1 MNKYLGS
8 TFDDFLEKEMIN
20 FDETEVKLRADRDV
34 IAEYEKIQDQYV
46 IKRKIIK
53 LEEQI
58 DALIQEIHGLK
69 IRIDHLRGEYQ

>member
-20 FDETEVKLRADRDV
+20 FDEPEVNLRADRD
-34 IAEYEKIQDQYV
+34 IITEYEKIQDQYV

-58 DALIQEIHGLK
+58 DALIQELHGLR